1 MQYCRK
7 WLPFTALSM
16 MNSAPCCHGDTV
28 VKHSIPSAIINGY
41 TVTACPLVL
50 VRLHVRTVH
59 TNLHGLMHTS
69 LMQWLNACQ
78 LDSSTDHRASTCK
91 SKTETTALGPMQ
103 CLRNVHASITIN
115 RNATGVLTP
124 PKPQIWT
131 RKASQWIIRWYQLK
145 YLCILP
151 VHACMDTGPCGALLH
166 AWQLHAHVCVTYGT
180 CMQLQHCNQV
190 VLDLCRCKLDKR
202 ALLADPNLYVVF
214 CHLTIKA
221 LLHNEMRDMH
231 GYVHCLAQ
239 TKAFRQVFKILKMR
253 LMGLY
258 QTKCLPLWVNNW
270 STEEYIGIGGAGIVK
285 TIMSAATYT
294 PTTGGCWLRQRG
306 QERAE
311 VTTH

>member
-1 MQYCRK
+1 
-7 WLPFTALSM
+7 
-16 MNSAPCCHGDTV
+16 
-28 VKHSIPSAIINGY
+28 
-41 TVTACPLVL
+41 
-50 VRLHVRTVH
+50 
-59 TNLHGLMHTS
+59 
-69 LMQWLNACQ
+69 
-78 LDSSTDHRASTCK
+78 
-91 SKTETTALGPMQ
+91 
-103 CLRNVHASITIN
+103 
-115 RNATGVLTP
+115 
-124 PKPQIWT
+124 
-131 RKASQWIIRWYQLK
+131 
-145 YLCILP
+145 
-151 VHACMDTGPCGALLH
+151 MDTGPCGALLH
-166 AWQLHAHVCVTYGT
+166 AWQLHAHVCHVR

-294 PTTGGCWLRQRG
+294 PTTGGC
-306 QERAE
+306 
-311 VTTH
+311 